1 LRFGEIIMSLITE
14 LDIVN
19 ACLKSMGE
27 APINSTSSGSPIVQ
41 AALES
46 LYRAHQQE
54 QAIGWYFNTESV
66 SLNANTDQ
74 QYQAPADTLSLS
86 TDANP
91 PWLSLR
97 GSRLYDNRNATWYT
111 GTKPIVVR
119 LVRLISLPELSYN
132 AASLIMASA
141 VLDFQDSFDADELKI
156 NKAKEAYQKA
166 YTILNAEHI
175 RSVGA
180 NMLYQ
185 GANGSKINRTRRF
198 TGGIDGRWS

>member
-1 LRFGEIIMSLITE
+1 MSLITE

-54 QAIGWYFNTESV
+54 QAIGWYFNTETV
-66 SLNANTDQ
+66 KLDPNTDN

-86 TDANP
+86 TDENP

-97 GSRLYDNRNATWYT
+97 GSRLYDNRNATWYM
-111 GTKPIVVR
+111 GTKPITVR
-119 LVRLISLPELSYN
+119 LVRLISLDELSYN
-132 AASLIMASA
+132 AASLVMESA
-141 VLDFQDSFDADELKI
+141 VLDFQDSFDADEQKVS
-156 NKAKEAYQKA
+156 KAQQSYQKA

-175 RSVGA
+175 RSVQA

-185 GANGSKINRTRRF
+185 GSNGSKINRTRRLS
-198 TGGIDGRWS
+198 GGIDSRWS

>member
-1 LRFGEIIMSLITE
+1 MSLITE

-54 QAIGWYFNTESV
+54 QAIGWYFNIESV
-66 SLNANTDQ
+66 TLDPNTDQ

-86 TDANP
+86 TDQNP
-91 PWLSLR
+91 PWLSMR
-97 GSRLYDNRNATWYT
+97 GSRLYDNRKAAYYT
-111 GTKPIVVR
+111 GTAPITVR
-119 LVRLISLPELSYN
+119 LVRLVALDELSYN
-132 AASLIMASA
+132 AASLVLAA
-141 VLDFQDSFDADELKI
+141 TVLDFQDSFDADEQKVQ
-156 NKAKEAYQKA
+156 KAQEAYQKA

-175 RSVGA
+175 RSVDA

-198 TGGIDGRWS
+198 NGGIDGRWS